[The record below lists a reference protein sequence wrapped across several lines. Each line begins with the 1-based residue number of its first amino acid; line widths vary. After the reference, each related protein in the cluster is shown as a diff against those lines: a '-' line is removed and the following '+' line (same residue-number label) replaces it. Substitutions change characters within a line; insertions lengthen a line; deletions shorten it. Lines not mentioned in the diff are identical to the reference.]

1 MIDIEKLGAFY
12 LGRVLAP
19 VEMAGGGGTPPT
31 ASAPPAPV
39 APPAPTAADPAFQ
52 PLLLDSRELV
62 THAVC
67 VGMTGSGKTGLCLS
81 LLEEAAIDGIPA
93 IAIDPKGDLADLLL
107 TFPSLQPGEFRPWID
122 EEEARRAGISVDEF
136 AARTARTWSEGL
148 ARWGQ
153 DGARIARL
161 RAAADIAVYTP
172 GAHHGLP
179 LSVLG
184 CLEAPPAGLDAD
196 AIRERVASAASGLLA
211 LLAID
216 ADPLRSREHA
226 LLSALFGHAWEA
238 GRSLDLASLV
248 REIAKPPL
256 ARVGVLDI
264 ETFYPAKE
272 RMDLSLRLNNLLA
285 APGFAAWMEGEPL
298 SARNLLYTA
307 DGRPR
312 LSVISISH
320 LDDPSRM
327 FLVTMLLSE
336 ILSWMRTQPGTGS
349 LRALL
354 FMDEIFGY
362 FPPVANPPSK
372 TLMLTL
378 LKQARAFG
386 LGVVLATQNP
396 VDLDYKGLS
405 NAGTWFL
412 GRLQTDRDR
421 QRVLDG
427 LEGSGQSGFDRG
439 DVDRLLAGLAPRRF
453 LLHSVHEAPLVF
465 ETRWTLSYLRGPL
478 TRPQL
483 AALTAERASAAGDGT
498 PPGGSV
504 VVGGPVL
511 AGGVTFAGGPTG
523 PGGRA
528 APVPSAAPLVSADD
542 DVTTGS
548 AGPVLPPEASELFV
562 PPTPGTGAGGATPGG
577 AVYRPYLVGSAN
589 VHYVAA
595 KLGLDEW
602 RRTVTAVSLAGTPP
616 PNPWEAEPAD
626 ADTLARIV
634 TALATGSATDSGR
647 TGATDSSIDSTAVP
661 RTGEPI
667 PGARFAPVPPLATRP
682 KTWAVWSK
690 ALVTRLYQAEPL
702 RLWSCAGLKE
712 TSRPAES
719 DADFRLRITQLG
731 RESRDAAVDALRK
744 KYAVKLQAMQD
755 RLRHA
760 QERMEREQS
769 QLQQQ
774 QFQTAVSA
782 GATLLG
788 ALLGGRRGIGG
799 VATTA
804 RAAGRAQR
812 EKGDIGRASDE
823 LGALQQQ
830 SDSLQA
836 QVEEEIHAL
845 QAGADPAAL
854 SIEEVTVPPR
864 KADTVVERVLLAWV
878 PLVV

>member
-12 LGRVLAP
+12 LGRVVTPAE
-19 VEMAGGGGTPPT
+19 VGGGDG
-31 ASAPPAPV
+31 SAPR
-39 APPAPTAADPAFQ
+39 PPAPTAADPAFL
-52 PLLLDSRELV
+52 PFLLDSRELV

-107 TFPSLQPGEFRPWID
+107 TFPALQPREFRPWID
-122 EEEARRAGISVDEF
+122 EEEARRAGVSADEF
-136 AARTARTWSEGL
+136 AARTAQTWSEGL

-161 RAAADIAVYTP
+161 RTAADIAVYTP

-184 CLEAPPAGLDAD
+184 CLEAPACGLDAD
-196 AIRERVASAASGLLA
+196 AIRERVAGAASGLLA
-211 LLAID
+211 LLDID
-216 ADPLRSREHA
+216 ADPLRSREHV
-226 LLSALFGHAWEA
+226 LLSALFARAWED
-238 GRSLDLASLV
+238 GRTLDIASLV
-248 REIAKPPL
+248 REIADPPL
-256 ARVGVLDI
+256 TRVGVLDI
-264 ETFYPAKE
+264 ETFYPARE
-272 RMDLSLRLNNLLA
+272 RMDLSLRLNNLIA

-298 SARNLLYTA
+298 SARSLLYTP
-307 DGRPR
+307 DGRPK

-327 FLVTMLLSE
+327 FLVTMLLGE
-336 ILSWMRTQPGTGS
+336 ILSWMRAQPGTGS

-372 TLMLTL
+372 PLMLTL

-421 QRVLDG
+421 QRILDG

-439 DVDRLLAGLAPRRF
+439 EVDRLLAGLAPRRF
-453 LLHSVHEAPLVF
+453 LLHSVHGNPLVF
-465 ETRWTLSYLRGPL
+465 ETRWTMSYLRGPL

-483 AALTAERASAAGDGT
+483 AVLTAQRTRASDTDISTPAAGTPAAAAITPCAIPLAPGT
-498 PPGGSV
+498 S
-504 VVGGPVL
+504 
-511 AGGVTFAGGPTG
+511 ASNTT
-523 PGGRA
+523 A
-528 APVPSAAPLVSADD
+528 APISPTSEARVPAPRVGAP
-542 DVTTGS
+542 G
-548 AGPVLPPEASELFV
+548 AEGARPVLPPGATELFV
-562 PPTPGTGAGGATPGG
+562 PPTPGTSPGG
-577 AVYRPYLVGSAN
+577 GSGLVYRPFLVGSAN
-589 VHYVAA
+589 AHYVVA
-595 KLGLDEW
+595 KLGMDEW
-602 RRTVTAVSLAGTPP
+602 RRIVMVVSMAGDSP
-616 PNPWEAEPAD
+616 PNPWEADSAD
-626 ADTLARIV
+626 PDTIARIV
-634 TALATGSATDSGR
+634 AALAADFSVDSRAPGA
-647 TGATDSSIDSTAVP
+647 TGAIAASTTVP
-661 RTGEPI
+661 TTYEPVSA
-667 PGARFAPVPPLATRP
+667 ARFAPLPPVATRP
-682 KTWAVWSK
+682 KSWTAWGK
-690 ALVTRLYQAEPL
+690 ALVTRLYQAEPR
-702 RLWSCAGLKE
+702 RLWSCPALKE
-712 TSRPAES
+712 TSYPTES
-719 DADFRLRITQLG
+719 EADFRLRVTQRG

-755 RLRHA
+755 RLRRA
-760 QERMEREQS
+760 QDRVEREQS
-769 QLQQQ
+769 QYNQQ
-774 QFQTAVSA
+774 QFQASVSA

-799 VATTA
+799 MATTA
-804 RAAGRAQR
+804 RAVGRAQR
-812 EKGDIGRASDE
+812 EKGDIGRATDE
-823 LGALQQQ
+823 LTALQQQ
-830 SDSLQA
+830 FDDLQA
-836 QVEEEIHAL
+836 QVEEEIRAL

-854 SIEEVTVPPR
+854 SIEDVTVPPR

-878 PLVV
+878 P